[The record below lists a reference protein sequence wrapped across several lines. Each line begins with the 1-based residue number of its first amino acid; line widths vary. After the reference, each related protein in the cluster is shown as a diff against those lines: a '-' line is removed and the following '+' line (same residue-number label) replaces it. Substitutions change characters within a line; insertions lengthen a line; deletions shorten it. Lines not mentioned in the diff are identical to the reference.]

1 MKKKTIAGL
10 IAIVAIAMA
19 VMFAGCVEEEAPSD
33 TVPAPVSQ
41 NISTPVPT
49 KTSTLTDEMKIIEL
63 ILKKAEYTNNWDWKS
78 VYGFYSPGYRNAY
91 PYAEFEKDRK
101 DAWTTMRMFGAE
113 GNLSIE
119 NINIKTNEN
128 IAYATYI
135 LRIGTDIWDS
145 RAEGNEDLWIKYNG
159 QWYDMSEAKE
169 PTETGYNGWNEED
182 VAVLHKVEMTRQK

>member
-1 MKKKTIAGL
+1 MKRKNMIGL
-10 IAIVAIAMA
+10 IAIVAII
-19 VMFAGCVEEEAPSD
+19 VGTTLTGCIDTKPPSD
-33 TVPAPVSQ
+33 AVPAPVSQ

-63 ILKKAEYTNNWDWKS
+63 ILKKVEYTNNWDWKS
-78 VYGFYSPGYRNAY
+78 VYEFYSPGYRNAY

-101 DAWTTMRMFGAE
+101 DAWRTMRMFGAE

-119 NINIKTNEN
+119 NINIKINEN

-182 VAVLHKVEMTRQK
+182 VAVLHKIEMTRQK